1 LEHTS
6 PVSFV
11 RQIRQWPE
19 ERFAMP
25 VLTPYQDYDRED
37 IHDIFAPET
46 PFTKGSGTW
55 GNWGI
60 LPIPDRPNDFVFIV
74 SYGRSMSGHTF
85 EESIT
90 EDGVITWQS
99 QPGQSLGDEQI

>member
-1 LEHTS
+1 
-6 PVSFV
+6 
-11 RQIRQWPE
+11 
-19 ERFAMP
+19 MP